1 MKIKNLREVACSEIQ
16 FQKRLSELKN
26 EIQKARNPK
35 LYIDSIKKEL
45 EKECKLIYELDS
57 VNLNDNYYLSSVSSF
72 CICVLTQFLIDSNNT
87 YKYKINNAEQLYENK
102 IDIKKTKKEIT
113 EDYLKYIYEMFENG
127 FGTHEYNKDFSL
139 NQDFLHKLNILLSI
153 LHLSIVEKL
162 VGVKPH
168 IFIADNN
175 GHCAVATT
183 ISIVVDQNKFFIDN
197 EIDMEKLFLTII
209 NVITECVIT
218 RLFKQILTVFDITKL
233 QEIYN
238 TTNEIELKNKIG
250 KDIAQKIVDNSMT
263 VGLKTLLE
271 CTKEHFNIL
280 KNL

>member
-1 MKIKNLREVACSEIQ
+1 
-16 FQKRLSELKN
+16 
-26 EIQKARNPK
+26 
-35 LYIDSIKKEL
+35 
-45 EKECKLIYELDS
+45 
-57 VNLNDNYYLSSVSSF
+57 
-72 CICVLTQFLIDSNNT
+72 
-87 YKYKINNAEQLYENK
+87 
-102 IDIKKTKKEIT
+102 
-113 EDYLKYIYEMFENG
+113 MFENG

-168 IFIADNN
+168 IFITDNN

-197 EIDMEKLFLTII
+197 EIDIEKLFLTII